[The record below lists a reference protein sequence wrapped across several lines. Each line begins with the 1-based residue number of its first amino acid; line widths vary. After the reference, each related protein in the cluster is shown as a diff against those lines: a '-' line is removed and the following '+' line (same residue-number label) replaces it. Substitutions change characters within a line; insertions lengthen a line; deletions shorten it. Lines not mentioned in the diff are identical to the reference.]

1 MFPKLSTSTCLLKE
15 RINADIKHEDH
26 VRKVVARSNNKVY
39 RPWKNKYCPKNA
51 HTPFGDYPEHMV
63 NSPLPKAQR
72 NPIWQKSYASTD
84 NIFVSPIGSGS
95 GGAPYSLKVS
105 QSQHLCCPPKCG
117 ASNKRLIAPTH
128 FRKLYDRGDLPIK
141 LVHKYQN
148 EILWTLT
155 PDRLDYKYF
164 LPIFFDGL
172 REKMN
177 PYRF

>member
-84 NIFVSPIGSGS
+84 NSIKFLLMIKSFCLTDRKWQRRSTLQFESFSIT
-95 GGAPYSLKVS
+95 ASLLSAEMWSIEQK
-105 QSQHLCCPPKCG
+105 
-117 ASNKRLIAPTH
+117 T
-128 FRKLYDRGDLPIK
+128 DR
-141 LVHKYQN
+141 
-148 EILWTLT
+148 T
-155 PDRLDYKYF
+155 
-164 LPIFFDGL
+164 
-172 REKMN
+172 N
-177 PYRF
+177 PF